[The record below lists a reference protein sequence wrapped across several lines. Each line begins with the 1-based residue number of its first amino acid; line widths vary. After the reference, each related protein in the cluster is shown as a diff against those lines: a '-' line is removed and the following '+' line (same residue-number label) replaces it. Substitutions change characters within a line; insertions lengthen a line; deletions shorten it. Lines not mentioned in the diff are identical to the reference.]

1 MRCLGCDYR
10 LWNIASRKCPECGLA
25 FRPSA
30 YEFVPNSVQFCCPHC
45 RQSYYGTGPRGQ
57 LEPAFFNCVK
67 CGTAISMDEMVLLP
81 AAGVAEES
89 TEPQSAPWLD
99 RRGMSAAGAWWATTK
114 MAITR
119 PGDLI
124 DGVSQSD
131 RPGRDFWYAVL
142 NSLIASVATIAPI
155 MLLPL
160 VLPWTGSAGRLL
172 VVFLLTTVIGSAL
185 SVLLYLVGALL
196 WSWVGHLFLRLTGP
210 TRGGGERTRQ
220 AVLYSSGA
228 NVLTAVPCLGWYF
241 GWIAWVVSA
250 TLMVRRSQR
259 VSGLRAGFAMAGP
272 PVLVVV
278 MVMTAYA
285 ALIYYGIAKGGFS
298 RGRPVVITAGSFAP
312 LQALRDCAAARGGK
326 PPRHIAELLWGGSLL
341 PSELVASGKDSEAE
355 QIMIGTATIKQ
366 MQSMPVEQRAHI
378 IRKFVDGLPEEN
390 KPYRVGDYV
399 FAYGGLTFPPPNP
412 KIWVV
417 IEWPLGQPMSV
428 VKIGQADGSIV
439 TMDRSQFPAYLSL
452 QNAVRKTL
460 GMHAIPDLTVQEPDR
475 R

>member
-25 FRPSA
+25 FRPSE

-45 RQSYYGTGPRGQ
+45 RQSYYGTGPRGH

-81 AAGVAEES
+81 AAGVEEES
-89 TEPQSAPWLD
+89 TEPQSVPWLD
-99 RRGMSAAGAWWATTK
+99 RRGMSAIGAWWATTK
-114 MAITR
+114 MSITK

-124 DGVSQSD
+124 DGVLQSD
-131 RPGRDFWYAVL
+131 RAGRDFSYAAL
-142 NSLIASVATIAPI
+142 NCLIASMATIAPI

-160 VLPWTGSAGRLL
+160 VLPGTGSAGRLL

-185 SVLLYLVGALL
+185 SVLVYLIGALL

-210 TRGGGERTRQ
+210 TRAGGERTRQ
-220 AVLYSSGA
+220 AVLYGSGA

-241 GWIAWVVSA
+241 GWIAWVVST

-259 VSGLRAGFAMAGP
+259 VSGLRAAFAMAGP
-272 PVLVVV
+272 PVLAVVIL
-278 MVMTAYA
+278 MTAYVA
-285 ALIYYGIAKGGFS
+285 FIYNVMAKGGFP
-298 RGRPVVITAGSFAP
+298 RGRPVVITTGSFAP
-312 LQALRDCAAARGGK
+312 LQALRECAAARGGK
-326 PPRHIAELLWGGSLL
+326 PPRHIAELLWGGTLL
-341 PSELVASGKDSEAE
+341 PTELVVSGKDSEAE
-355 QIMIGTATIKQ
+355 RIVIGATAIGQ
-366 MQSMPVEQRAHI
+366 MQSMPVEQREHV
-378 IRKFVDGLPEEN
+378 IRQFVDGLPEEN

-399 FAYGGLTFPPPNP
+399 FAYGGLTFPAPNP

-417 IEWPLGQPMSV
+417 IEWPLGQPTSV
-428 VKIGQADGSIV
+428 VKIGQADGSVV

-460 GMHAIPDLTVQEPDR
+460 GMHAIPDLTVQEPDPP
-475 R
+475 